1 MKKFLVLGK
10 VLAAIFWGVVL
21 ANLLQPFAQPFAL
34 LLQLAGAL
42 LLLIHGL
49 ELWAFNKRLGACQNP
64 AQERVQILLFGIFH
78 LHGLSAAQPVL
89 LAQEQD
95 DLPLET
101 GNA

>member
-1 MKKFLVLGK
+1 MKKLLVMGK

-49 ELWAFNKRLGACQNP
+49 ELWAFNKRLATCQSP
-64 AQERVQILLFGIFH
+64 GQERVQILLFGIFH
-78 LHGLSAAQPVL
+78 LHGLSAAQPV
-89 LAQEQD
+89 AQEQD
-95 DLPLET
+95 DLPLEA

>member
-1 MKKFLVLGK
+1 MNKLLVLGK

-49 ELWAFNKRLGACQNP
+49 ELWAFNKRLGACQSP
-64 AQERVQILLFGIFH
+64 GQERVQILLFGIFH
-78 LHGLSAAQPVL
+78 LHGLSAAQPV
-89 LAQEQD
+89 AQEQD
-95 DLPLET
+95 DLPLEA